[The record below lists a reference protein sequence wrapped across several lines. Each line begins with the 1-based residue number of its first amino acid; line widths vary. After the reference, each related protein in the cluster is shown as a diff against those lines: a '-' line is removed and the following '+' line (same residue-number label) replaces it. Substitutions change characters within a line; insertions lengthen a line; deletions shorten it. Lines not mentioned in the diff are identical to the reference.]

1 MFPVSIRVRVAM
13 GPERG
18 WNPRAIL
25 AKPLWARVAR
35 LKTFARIAPTF
46 TSAAGPARITRL
58 GQDSSQAARPRGMA
72 RRASG
77 RVRRFDLRP
86 CGDGTR
92 AAMGPARRWDPRG
105 DEPRAAM
112 GPARGWNP
120 RAILAKPL
128 WARVARLKTF
138 ARIAPTFTSVAGRQ
152 TRITRLGQDSSQA
165 ACPRGM
171 ARRASGGVRRFDLR
185 PCGDGTRA
193 AMGPAWG

>member
-13 GPERG
+13 GPARG

-77 RVRRFDLRP
+77 GVRRFDLRP
-86 CGDGTR
+86 RGDGTR
-92 AAMGPARRWDPRG
+92 AAMGPVRRWDPRG

-138 ARIAPTFTSVAGRQ
+138 ARIGGSGADHAPRTGFVPSRMSSWNGTPRVWWGSPFRFASVR
-152 TRITRLGQDSSQA
+152 RWD
-165 ACPRGM
+165 PRG
-171 ARRASGGVRRFDLR
+171 DE
-185 PCGDGTRA
+185 PRA